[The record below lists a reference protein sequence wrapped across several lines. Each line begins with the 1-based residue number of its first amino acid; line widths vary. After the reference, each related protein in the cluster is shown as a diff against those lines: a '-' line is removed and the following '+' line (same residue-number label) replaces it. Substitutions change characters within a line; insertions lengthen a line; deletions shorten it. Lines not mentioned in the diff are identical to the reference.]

1 MTLDETHEPALSS
14 WVESAVGHAE
24 FPIQNLPYCIWR
36 PAGSSAHPRAG
47 TGIGDFIL
55 DLSGLG
61 DAIAVA
67 PEARAALSAAASGA
81 TLNALMALA
90 PRDWRALR
98 RWLVAVLRLENAAQ
112 GERLRHLLTPQ
123 GDCTFSVPATVG
135 DFTDFYASLAHVLNG
150 SRINRPGDAFPPSFK
165 WMPLGYHGR
174 SSSIV
179 VSGTPVVRP
188 AGQQLD
194 GDAPRFAPT
203 RMLDHEAELAFYM
216 GQGNRL
222 GEPIPIE
229 TAHEYLF
236 GCSLLIDWS
245 ARDIQTWEMKPVG
258 PLLGK
263 DFCTTVSPWVV
274 TMDALAPFLLPRL
287 PRAWDDP
294 QPLPHLDCPRDR
306 AKGAIDIVIE
316 AAIQTAAMRADT
328 NSAPERISRGAYREH
343 YWTIAQMVA
352 HHASNGLNLRPGD
365 ILATGTISS
374 DGPDGGGCLLEL
386 ARRGTSPIRLASGE
400 TRAFLEDGDILQLS
414 ARCDRPGYAG
424 IGFGSASG
432 LVVLRS

>member
-1 MTLDETHEPALSS
+1 MMLDDTHDPALSS
-14 WVESAVGHAE
+14 WVESAAGHPE

-36 PAGSSAHPRAG
+36 PAGSSAQPRIG
-47 TGIGDFIL
+47 IGIGDFVL
-55 DLSGLG
+55 DLAGLG
-61 DAIAVA
+61 EAVSVA
-67 PEARAALSAAASGA
+67 PEAQEAWSAATSGT

-90 PRDWRALR
+90 PADWRALR

-112 GERLRHLLTPQ
+112 GQRLRHLLTPH
-123 GDCTFSVPATVG
+123 GACTFSVPATVG

-150 SRINRPGDAFPPSFK
+150 SRINRPGDAFPPAFK

-194 GDAPRFAPT
+194 GDVPRFAPT
-203 RMLDHEAELAFYM
+203 RMLDYEAELAFYI
-216 GQGNRL
+216 GQDNRL

-229 TAHEYLF
+229 TAHERLF

-263 DFCTTVSPWVV
+263 DFCTTVSPWIV
-274 TMDALAPFLLPRL
+274 TMDALAPFLLPRP
-287 PRAWDDP
+287 PRAPDDP

-306 AKGAIDIVIE
+306 ARGAIDIVIE
-316 AAIQTAAMRADT
+316 AAIQTATMRART
-328 NSAPERISRGAYREH
+328 VSPERIGRGTYREH
-343 YWTIAQMVA
+343 YWSIAQMVA

-374 DGPDGGGCLLEL
+374 DAPGGGGCLLEL
-386 ARRGTSPIRLASGE
+386 ARRGTVPIRLASGE
-400 TRAFLEDGDILQLS
+400 TRAFLEDGDLLQLG
-414 ARCDRPGYAG
+414 ARCDRAGYAA

-432 LVVLRS
+432 LIVARS